1 MAPMAGV
8 YNMKTEEFLKQMYG
22 LTTEELLDP
31 TKIKII
37 DGIAGSGK
45 SSAMDAILH
54 ALGVNYYRTTP
65 THRLRRDA
73 MERYGT
79 EDVGTIAGT
88 LFTTEDGIF
97 YKEQKDISSTTLVI
111 DEILLSDT
119 RTWDWVDAHKGDVN
133 IIITTDSHQLLTPYT
148 GEAMLRKFSEWI
160 KREDVIYKQLT
171 KTHRARTAETEVQ
184 YNDAYQ
190 KATEN
195 ITYWATGLAKNYRS
209 IPYEDMPYN
218 QNDIYLTHTKAIE
231 DYMYRQKKLYN
242 DRKNLIA
249 KGTIAKDGRTNNNN
263 IPIVSQQQAEEEGLK
278 YYYQHANISTPTR
291 YQGAEVKSEQTL
303 YYIVETRSAITSRE
317 WYTVLTRCY
326 NINSICFVFVK
337 LPKVHGNTTF
347 CGAPVKPR
355 KIYDMTKYIDGFNA
369 SLPHSEIDKYSID
382 PLKITNEDIRLAI
395 CQTEGEPEKREFFY
409 KANEYMYKG
418 EHHYTEGS
426 VPEEPAEKTA
436 GKHRAGFTT
445 YLNKCPELTASYTPY
460 LYDRISELKIDR
472 ITYPTAGNAGNGDK
486 HDYRYDLDLWAAYPT
501 ILRYEDIPTDGAFY
515 TDKPHEGMM
524 NFYGIKSE
532 LLTSYSIAE
541 EKLTNYIRKHDA
553 NAEITYICSTEYE
566 HGTLFGALTHAQAHK
581 TKESKK
587 ALKEIKWG
595 IGAKQYIE
603 VLNLSEKF
611 VNFGRYDAEG
621 YYKQD
626 FAKCQ
631 LVLVAINSYETL
643 YMLQLHDAIGGYIQ
657 RDAVHTNA
665 APDEIIKQAKAI
677 LPEFLDYRIQEKKRY
692 VRCDGKS
699 GYGEHPDDIVATL
712 YQTCP
717 DLPSRKAGSKT
728 ATAKRQA
735 KHRAGM
741 TEEQKAEARAKDA
754 ERKRLARAKK
764 KAKNV

>member
-1 MAPMAGV
+1 MT
-8 YNMKTEEFLKQMYG
+8 TEEFLKQMYG

-54 ALGVNYYRTTP
+54 ALGVDYYRTTP

-88 LFTTEDGIF
+88 LFTTEDGVF

-119 RTWDWVDAHKGDVN
+119 RTWEWVDAHKGDVN

-160 KREDVIYKQLT
+160 KREDVIYRQLT
-171 KTHRARTAETEVQ
+171 KTHRARTAETEEQ
-184 YNDAYQ
+184 YDDAYQ
-190 KATEN
+190 KAAEN

-209 IPYEDMPYN
+209 IQYEDMPYN
-218 QNDIYLTHTKAIE
+218 QSDIYLTHTKAIE

-242 DRKNLIA
+242 DRDNLIA
-249 KGTIAKDGRTNNNN
+249 KGTIAKDGRTNNNT
-263 IPIVSQQQAEEEGLK
+263 IPIVSQQQAEEEGLQ
-278 YYYQHANISTPTR
+278 YYYQHANIATPTR

-326 NINSICFVFVK
+326 DIKSLCFVFVK
-337 LPKVHGNTTF
+337 LPELSYNKTF
-347 CGAPVKPR
+347 CGAQVKPR
-355 KIYDMTKYIDGFNA
+355 KVYDMTKYIDGCNA
-369 SLPHSEIDKYSID
+369 ALHQSVD
-382 PLKITNEDIRLAI
+382 PMKITNEDIRLAI
-395 CQTEGEPEKREFFY
+395 LQTECEPEKREFFY
-409 KANEYMYKG
+409 KANEFIYNGKHY
-418 EHHYTEGS
+418 YTEGCT
-426 VPEEPAEKTA
+426 PEEPEEKTK
-436 GKHRAGFTT
+436 GKRRAGFTT

-460 LYDRISELKIDR
+460 LYDRISELKIGK
-472 ITYPTAGNAGNGDK
+472 ITYPTAGNKGNGDK

-524 NFYGIKSE
+524 NFYGIKSD

-541 EKLTNYIRKHDA
+541 EKLTDYIREHDA
-553 NAEITYICSTEYE
+553 AAEITYICSTEYE
-566 HGTLFGALTHAQAHK
+566 RGTLFGALTHAQAHK
-581 TKESKK
+581 TRESKK

-603 VLNLSEKF
+603 ALSISEKY
-611 VNFGRYDAEG
+611 VNFGRYDVTG
-621 YYKQD
+621 YYRQD

-643 YMLQLHDAIGGYIQ
+643 YMLRLHDAIGGYIQ

-665 APDEIIKQAKAI
+665 DPDEIIKQAKAI
-677 LPEFLDYRIQEKKRY
+677 LPDFLDYRIQEKKEYKRWN
-692 VRCDGKS
+692 GEI

-741 TEEQKAEARAKDA
+741 TEEQKVAARARDA
-754 ERKRLARAKK
+754 ERKRIARAKK
-764 KAKNV
+764 KQKNA

>member
-1 MAPMAGV
+1 
-8 YNMKTEEFLKQMYG
+8 MKTEEFIQQMYG
-22 LTTEELLDP
+22 LTAKELLDP

-97 YKEQKDISSTTLVI
+97 YKDQKDISYKTLVI

-119 RTWDWVDAHKGDVN
+119 RTWEWVDAHKSDVN

-148 GEAMLRKFSEWI
+148 GEAMLRRFSEWI

-171 KTHRARTAETEVQ
+171 KTHRARTAETEAQ
-184 YNDAYQ
+184 YDDAYQ

-195 ITYWATGLAKNYRS
+195 ITYWATGLAKHYRS
-209 IPYEDMPYN
+209 IQYEDMPYN
-218 QNDIYLTHTKAIE
+218 QGSIYLTHTKAIE

-242 DRKNLIA
+242 DRDNLIA

-278 YYYQHANISTPTR
+278 YYYQHANVATPTR

-326 NINSICFVFVK
+326 NVNSICFVFVK
-337 LPKVHGNTTF
+337 LPELPSNKTF
-347 CGAPVKPR
+347 CGAQVKPR
-355 KIYDMTKYIDGFNA
+355 KVYDMTKYIDGFNA
-369 SLPHSEIDKYSID
+369 ALPQNVKDDPELMRKYSLD
-382 PLKITNEDIRLAI
+382 QNKITNEDIRLAI
-395 CQTEGEPEKREFFY
+395 CQNEGDPDNREFFY
-409 KANEYMYKG
+409 KANEYIYKG

-426 VPEEPAEKTA
+426 TPEEPEESTK
-436 GKHRAGFTT
+436 GKRKAGFMT
-445 YLNKCPELTASYTPY
+445 YLSKCPELTASYTPY
-460 LYDRISELKIDR
+460 LYDRISELKIDK
-472 ITYPTAGNAGNGDK
+472 ITYPTAGNKGNGDK
-486 HDYRYDLDLWAAYPT
+486 HDYKYDLDLWAAYPT
-501 ILRYEDIPTDGAFY
+501 ILRYEDVPTDGIFY
-515 TDKPHEGMM
+515 TDKPHEGLM
-524 NFYGIKSE
+524 NFYGIKSN

-541 EKLTNYIRKHDA
+541 ERLTSYIREHDA
-553 NAEITYICSTEYE
+553 NAEITYICSTEFE

-581 TKESKK
+581 TRESKK

-603 VLNLSEKF
+603 ALNLSEKYI
-611 VNFGRYDAEG
+611 NFGCYDKEG

-626 FAKCQ
+626 FARCQ
-631 LVLVAINSYETL
+631 LVLAAINSYETL

-665 APDEIIKQAKAI
+665 DPDEIIKQAKAI
-677 LPEFLDYRIQEKKRY
+677 LPNFLDYRIQEKKKY
-692 VRCDGKS
+692 TRCDGKG
-699 GYGEHPDDIVATL
+699 GYGEHPDDIVTTL

-717 DLPSRKAGSKT
+717 DLPSRKTGSKT
-728 ATAKRQA
+728 AAAKRQA
-735 KHRAGM
+735 KRRAGL
-741 TEEQKAEARAKDA
+741 TEEQRAEARAKDA

>member
-1 MAPMAGV
+1 MT
-8 YNMKTEEFLKQMYG
+8 TEEFLKQMYG
-22 LTTEELLDP
+22 LTTSELLDP
-31 TKIKII
+31 TKVKII

-54 ALGVNYYRTTP
+54 ALGVDYYRTTP

-88 LFTTEDGIF
+88 LFTTEDGVF

-119 RTWDWVDAHKGDVN
+119 RTWEWVDAHKGDVN

-160 KREDVIYKQLT
+160 KREDVIYRQLT
-171 KTHRARTAETEVQ
+171 KTHRARTAETEEQ
-184 YNDAYQ
+184 YDDAYQ
-190 KATEN
+190 KAAEN
-195 ITYWATGLAKNYRS
+195 ITYWATGLSKNYRS
-209 IPYEDMPYN
+209 IQYEDMPYS
-218 QNDIYLTHTKAIE
+218 QTDIYLTHTKAIE

-242 DRKNLIA
+242 DRDNLIA

-278 YYYQHANISTPTR
+278 YYYQHANIATPTR

-326 NINSICFVFVK
+326 DIKSLCFVFVK
-337 LPKVHGNTTF
+337 LPELPYNKTF
-347 CGAPVKPR
+347 CGAQVKQR
-355 KIYDMTKYIDGFNA
+355 KVYDMTKYIDECNA
-369 SLPHSEIDKYSID
+369 ALQQSVD

-395 CQTEGEPEKREFFY
+395 FQTERDPENREFFY
-409 KANEYMYKG
+409 KANEFIYNGKHY
-418 EHHYTEGS
+418 YTEGCT
-426 VPEEPAEKTA
+426 PEEPEEKTT

-460 LYDRISELKIDR
+460 LYDRISELKIGK
-472 ITYPTAGNAGNGDK
+472 ITYPTAGNKGNGDK

-524 NFYGIKSE
+524 NFYGIKSD

-541 EKLTNYIRKHDA
+541 EKLTDYIREHDA
-553 NAEITYICSTEYE
+553 AAEITYICSTEYE
-566 HGTLFGALTHAQAHK
+566 RGTLFGALTHAQAHK
-581 TKESKK
+581 TRESKK

-603 VLNLSEKF
+603 ELNLSEKY
-611 VNFGRYDAEG
+611 VNFGRYDTTG
-621 YYKQD
+621 YYRQD

-643 YMLQLHDAIGGYIQ
+643 YMLRLHDAIGGYIQ

-665 APDEIIKQAKAI
+665 DPDEIIKQAKAI
-677 LPEFLDYRIQEKKRY
+677 LPEFLDYRIQEKKKY
-692 VRCDGKS
+692 TRCDGKM
-699 GYGEHPDDIVATL
+699 GYGEHPDDIVTTL
-712 YQTCP
+712 YQTCS

-735 KHRAGM
+735 RHRAGM
-741 TEEQKAEARAKDA
+741 TEEQKAAARARDA
-754 ERKRLARAKK
+754 ERKRIARAKK
-764 KAKNV
+764 KAKNA

>member
-1 MAPMAGV
+1 MT
-8 YNMKTEEFLKQMYG
+8 TEEFLKQMYG
-22 LTTEELLDP
+22 LTTSELLDP
-31 TKIKII
+31 TKVKII

-54 ALGVNYYRTTP
+54 ALGVDYYRTTP

-88 LFTTEDGIF
+88 LFTTEDGVF

-119 RTWDWVDAHKGDVN
+119 RTWEWVDAHKGDVN

-160 KREDVIYKQLT
+160 KREDVIYRQLT
-171 KTHRARTAETEVQ
+171 KTHRARTAETEEQ
-184 YNDAYQ
+184 YDDAYQ
-190 KATEN
+190 KAAEN
-195 ITYWATGLAKNYRS
+195 ITYWATGLSKNYRS
-209 IPYEDMPYN
+209 IQYEDMPYN
-218 QNDIYLTHTKAIE
+218 QEDIYLTHTKAIE

-242 DRKNLIA
+242 DRDNLIA

-278 YYYQHANISTPTR
+278 YYYQHANIATPTR

-326 NINSICFVFVK
+326 DIKSLCFVFVK
-337 LPKVHGNTTF
+337 LPELPYNKTF
-347 CGAPVKPR
+347 CGAQVKQR
-355 KIYDMTKYIDGFNA
+355 KVYDMTKYIDECNA
-369 SLPHSEIDKYSID
+369 ALQQSVD

-395 CQTEGEPEKREFFY
+395 FQTERDPENREFFY
-409 KANEYMYKG
+409 KANEFIYNGKHY
-418 EHHYTEGS
+418 YTEGCT
-426 VPEEPAEKTA
+426 PEEPEEKTK
-436 GKHRAGFTT
+436 GKRRAGFTT

-460 LYDRISELKIDR
+460 LYDRISELKIGK
-472 ITYPTAGNAGNGDK
+472 ITYPTAGNKGNGDK

-524 NFYGIKSE
+524 NFYGIKSD

-541 EKLTNYIRKHDA
+541 EKLTDYIREHDA
-553 NAEITYICSTEYE
+553 AAEITYICSTEYE
-566 HGTLFGALTHAQAHK
+566 RGTLFGALTHAQAHK
-581 TKESKK
+581 TRESKK

-603 VLNLSEKF
+603 ELNLSEKY
-611 VNFGRYDAEG
+611 VNFGRYDTTG
-621 YYKQD
+621 YYRQD

-643 YMLQLHDAIGGYIQ
+643 YMLRLHDAIGGYIQ

-665 APDEIIKQAKAI
+665 DPDEIIKQAKAI
-677 LPEFLDYRIQEKKRY
+677 LPEFLDYRIQEKKKY
-692 VRCDGKS
+692 TRCDGKM
-699 GYGEHPDDIVATL
+699 GYGEHPDDIVTTL
-712 YQTCP
+712 YQTCS

-735 KHRAGM
+735 RHRAGM
-741 TEEQKAEARAKDA
+741 TEEQKAAARARDA
-754 ERKRLARAKK
+754 ERKRIARAKK
-764 KAKNV
+764 KAKNA

>member
-1 MAPMAGV
+1 MTTDGE

-97 YKEQKDISSTTLVI
+97 YKEQKDISFTTLVI

-119 RTWDWVDAHKGDVN
+119 RTWEWADAHKGDVN

-148 GEAMLRKFSEWI
+148 GEAMLKKFSEWI

-171 KTHRARTAETEVQ
+171 KTHRARTAETEEQ

-190 KATEN
+190 KAAEN
-195 ITYWATGLAKNYRS
+195 ITYWAKGLAKNYRS
-209 IPYEDMPYN
+209 IQYEDMPYN

-242 DRKNLIA
+242 DRENLIA
-249 KGTIAKDGRTNNNN
+249 KGKIAKDGRTNNNN
-263 IPIVSQQQAEEEGLK
+263 IPIVSQQQAEDEGLQ
-278 YYYQHANISTPTR
+278 YYYQHTNVATPTR
-291 YQGAEVKSEQTL
+291 YQGAEVKNEQTL
-303 YYIVETRSAITSRE
+303 YYIVEARSAITSRE

-337 LPKVHGNTTF
+337 LPELLSNKTF

-355 KIYDMTKYIDGFNA
+355 KVYDMTEYIDGFNA
-369 SLPHSEIDKYSID
+369 SIPQSEIDKCID
-382 PLKITNEDIRLAI
+382 PMQITNQDIYLAI
-395 CQTEGEPEKREFFY
+395 YQNEGEPENREFFY
-409 KANEYMYKG
+409 KANEYIYNGK
-418 EHHYTEGS
+418 HYYTEGYT
-426 VPEEPAEKTA
+426 PEEPEEKA
-436 GKHRAGFTT
+436 KGKRKAGFTT
-445 YLNKCPELTASYTPY
+445 YLSKCPELTASYTPY

-472 ITYPTAGNAGNGDK
+472 ITYPTAGNKGNGDK
-486 HDYRYDLDLWAAYPT
+486 HDYKYDLDLWSAYPT

-524 NFYGIKSE
+524 NFYGIKSD

-541 EKLTNYIRKHDA
+541 EKLTDYIRAHDA

-581 TKESKK
+581 TRESKK

-603 VLNLSEKF
+603 ALNISEKF
-611 VNFGRYDAEG
+611 INFGRYDATG

-626 FAKCQ
+626 FTKCQ
-631 LVLVAINSYETL
+631 LVLVAINSYATL
-643 YMLQLHDAIGGYIQ
+643 YMLRLHDAIGGYIQ

-665 APDEIIKQAKAI
+665 DPDEIIKRAKAI
-677 LPEFLDYRIQEKKRY
+677 LPDFLDYRIQGKKKYSRW
-692 VRCDGKS
+692 DGTT

-728 ATAKRQA
+728 AAAKRQA
-735 KHRAGM
+735 KHRAEM
-741 TEEQKAEARAKDA
+741 TEEQRAEARAKDA